1 MAKTIQQL
9 HDECVQAGW
18 KPRKQ
23 TRGKGFK
30 HEIARIDEAR
40 TWKVDDNY
48 QRTISPNK
56 LESYAVCDYDLLI
69 PVIIS
74 RRPQQFEVL
83 FEDGEYVIDGQNKA
97 VLFIGNAEHDP
108 ASKAIIHKMV
118 LEHDY
123 DTTLTIEENFKNVKR
138 REAELFTALNTMR
151 KKLSKVDELRS
162 EVCQEDKQAMQIE
175 EIMKTLKFVT
185 DRFGSDLA
193 SATELTSFSQFY
205 YCLTGDHD
213 LSNAKAVNQLLS
225 AQRLWDDVYGVNSQI
240 NAQPKVHGTAFR
252 AIALL
257 DKFIEKG
264 LGNSTQTNFR
274 AWVKAELAKN
284 YTPVK
289 LVKGFGTFASPRYT
303 LHRIVDK
310 YNDVMEN
317 SGQAGKGVTIGLK
330 TLYYA
335 ATNVDMDFAHP
346 DEDRWQK
353 IVDSVNQTTP

>member
-30 HEIARIDEAR
+30 HEIARIDEKR

-330 TLYYA
+330 TLYYMQLQML
-335 ATNVDMDFAHP
+335 TWTSHILMRIDG
-346 DEDRWQK
+346 RRSWTQ
-353 IVDSVNQTTP
+353 

>member
-353 IVDSVNQTTP
+353 IVDSVKQTTP

>member
-18 KPRKQ
+18 KPKKH
-23 TRGKGFK
+23 TRGKGFI

-40 TWKVDDNY
+40 TWKVSDNY

-56 LESYAVCDYDLLI
+56 LESYGECDYDLLI

-74 RRPQQFEVL
+74 RRPKQFEVL

-97 VLFIGNAEHDP
+97 VLFIGSAEHDP
-108 ASKAIIHKMV
+108 NAEIHKMV
-118 LEHDY
+118 LQHEY
-123 DTTLTIEENFKNVKR
+123 DISLSIEENFKIVLR
-138 REAELFTALNTMR
+138 REAELFSALNTMR
-151 KKLSKVDELRS
+151 KKLTKVDELRS
-162 EVCQEDKQAMQIE
+162 EVCQEDRQAMQIE

-185 DRFGSDLA
+185 DRFGSEEA
-193 SATELTSFSQFY
+193 SAKELTSFSQFY

-213 LSNAKAVNQLLS
+213 LSGTKAVNQLLS
-225 AQRLWDDVYGVNSQI
+225 AQKLWNDVYGVNSQI

-264 LGNSTQTNFR
+264 LANSTQTNFR
-274 AWVKAELAKN
+274 KWVRTELAKN

-310 YNDVMEN
+310 YNDLMEN

-353 IVDSVNQTTP
+353 IVDSVKQTTP

>member
-1 MAKTIQQL
+1 
-9 HDECVQAGW
+9 
-18 KPRKQ
+18 
-23 TRGKGFK
+23 
-30 HEIARIDEAR
+30 
-40 TWKVDDNY
+40 
-48 QRTISPNK
+48 
-56 LESYAVCDYDLLI
+56 
-69 PVIIS
+69 
-74 RRPQQFEVL
+74 
-83 FEDGEYVIDGQNKA
+83 
-97 VLFIGNAEHDP
+97 
-108 ASKAIIHKMV
+108 MV

-353 IVDSVNQTTP
+353 IVDSVKQTTP

>member
-56 LESYAVCDYDLLI
+56 LEGYAVCDYDLLI

-74 RRPQQFEVL
+74 RRPSQFEVL

-108 ASKAIIHKMV
+108 NAIIHKMV

-213 LSNAKAVNQLLS
+213 LNNAKAVNQLLS

-274 AWVKAELAKN
+274 AWVRAELAKN

-353 IVDSVNQTTP
+353 IVDSVKQTTP

>member
-74 RRPQQFEVL
+74 RRPSQFEVL

-108 ASKAIIHKMV
+108 KAIIHKMV

-213 LSNAKAVNQLLS
+213 LNNAKAVNQLLS

-274 AWVKAELAKN
+274 NWVRAELAKN

-353 IVDSVNQTTP
+353 IVDSVKQTTP

>member
-175 EIMKTLKFVT
+175 EIMKTLKCVT

-353 IVDSVNQTTP
+353 IVDSVKQTTP

>member
-175 EIMKTLKFVT
+175 EITVSYTHLTL
-185 DRFGSDLA
+185 
-193 SATELTSFSQFY
+193 
-205 YCLTGDHD
+205 
-213 LSNAKAVNQLLS
+213 
-225 AQRLWDDVYGVNSQI
+225 
-240 NAQPKVHGTAFR
+240 P
-252 AIALL
+252 
-257 DKFIEKG
+257 
-264 LGNSTQTNFR
+264 
-274 AWVKAELAKN
+274 
-284 YTPVK
+284 
-289 LVKGFGTFASPRYT
+289 
-303 LHRIVDK
+303 
-310 YNDVMEN
+310 
-317 SGQAGKGVTIGLK
+317 TI
-330 TLYYA
+330 Y
-335 ATNVDMDFAHP
+335 
-346 DEDRWQK
+346 
-353 IVDSVNQTTP
+353 SV

>member
-23 TRGKGFK
+23 TRGKGLK

-353 IVDSVNQTTP
+353 IVDSVKQTTP